1 MYDKIT
7 DMKEVKKRILWVD
20 IAKAFAILSVPISH
34 CLPLGTTLRALIFS
48 VHMPLFFILSGFT
61 TKLASDWKTVG
72 KRLKKNF
79 LYLILPTLG
88 VISIFAFTEAFKFG
102 GIELFPSKVAWTLRE
117 FFIKNYPDGLYNAGA
132 VWFLVALFNAKLI
145 MDVVNTVIKSEKS
158 GIVFFLFGALGIYMG
173 VKGIRLP
180 FFVDLALVASMF
192 IEVGILWRKYEK
204 TVKKYSVPLLL
215 AAGAFW
221 FSRVMRGDFLEFWTR
236 FYAGYE
242 ISIFEAVAGSFVIGN
257 IAMMLEESLKKA
269 GKIQKKLMNALIV
282 VGKNTMLLYLIHC
295 LDTSIFN
302 FWNFSVELG
311 VFATCLTRLALNLA
325 IFVVIRNG
333 YLLFKNRDKRKRDLK
348 NS

>member
-1 MYDKIT
+1 
-7 DMKEVKKRILWVD
+7 MKEVKKRILWVD

-88 VISIFAFTEAFKFG
+88 VISIFALTEAFKFG

-132 VWFLVALFNAKLI
+132 VWFLVALFNAKFI

-158 GIVFFLFGALGIYMG
+158 GIIFFLFGALGMFMG
-173 VKGIRLP
+173 VNGIRLP
-180 FFVDLALVASMF
+180 FFIDLALVASMF
-192 IEVGILWRKYEK
+192 IEIGILWRKYEN
-204 TVKKYSVPLLL
+204 VIKKYTVPLLL
-215 AAGAFW
+215 AAGTFW
-221 FSRVMRGDFLEFWTR
+221 FSRVMCGDFLEFWTR

-242 ISIFEAVAGSFVIGN
+242 ISIIEAVAGSFVIGN
-257 IAMMLEESLKKA
+257 IAMMLEESLKKT
-269 GKIQKKLMNALIV
+269 GKIQKKLIDTLVFI
-282 VGKNTMLLYLIHC
+282 GKNTMILYLVHS

-302 FWNFSVELG
+302 FWQVSDDV
-311 VFATCLTRLALNLA
+311 VVTIVVRMALNLS
-325 IFVVIRNG
+325 IFAVVTGGI
-333 YLLFKNRDKRKRDLK
+333 YLWKKHKLHLKR
-348 NS
+348 